1 MKLDLVMPVH
11 NEELTIEETLSE
23 WFSYAEDHKINLRII
38 TSEDGSKDET
48 KKVLQ
53 KLALNSN
60 LLVLS
65 EDKRKGYSR
74 AVVDGIILADGD
86 ITCIVD
92 SDGQCDPN
100 DLSKFL
106 KELDSFPNSIIS
118 GIRSPRNDS
127 IVRKIMSMSFK
138 IFYVLLFRIKL
149 SDPSCPYVMGRT
161 EQIKRLMSNPIL
173 EQGYWWEFHARR
185 KMEKIDVREIR
196 VNHRQREHGK
206 SRVYSVKSILKISFR
221 HLLGLFKLKSLLR
234 KKSKEVL

>member
-1 MKLDLVMPVH
+1 MKIDLVMPVH
-11 NEELTIEETLSE
+11 NEEFTIEETLAE
-23 WFSYAEDHKINLRII
+23 WFSYAEDHKIDLRII

-53 KLALNSN
+53 KISLNAN

-65 EDKRKGYSR
+65 EEMRKGYSK
-74 AVVDGIILADGD
+74 AVVDGIKLSDGD

-106 KELDSFPNSIIS
+106 KELESFPNSIIT

-127 IVRKIMSMSFK
+127 IVRKIMSMTFK
-138 IFYVLLFRIKL
+138 VFYVLLFRIHL
-149 SDPSCPYVMGRT
+149 SDPSCPYVMGKT
-161 EQIKRLMSNPIL
+161 KQVKRLMSNPIL

-185 KMEKIDVREIR
+185 KSEKIDVREIR
-196 VNHRQREHGK
+196 INHRQREHGN
-206 SRVYSVKSILKISFR
+206 SRVYSVKSILRISIR
-221 HLLGLFKLKSLLR
+221 HLLGLFRLKSLLSN
-234 KKSKEVL
+234 KSKEVL

>member
-1 MKLDLVMPVH
+1 
-11 NEELTIEETLSE
+11 
-23 WFSYAEDHKINLRII
+23 
-38 TSEDGSKDET
+38 
-48 KKVLQ
+48 
-53 KLALNSN
+53 
-60 LLVLS
+60 
-65 EDKRKGYSR
+65 
-74 AVVDGIILADGD
+74 
-86 ITCIVD
+86 
-92 SDGQCDPN
+92 
-100 DLSKFL
+100 
-106 KELDSFPNSIIS
+106 
-118 GIRSPRNDS
+118 
-127 IVRKIMSMSFK
+127 MSFK

-221 HLLGLFKLKSLLR
+221 HLLGLFKLKSLLS